1 MKSARTTYEQEHAGT
16 LVSGGLSNAQPG
28 DLILF
33 YSGSISA
40 GNSSHVGIY
49 AGDGQM
55 IHCSGGRANTFSNPG
70 RGVCMGSVAADG
82 RRYVIRRVA
91 TAVHTDEAGPEE
103 LLALLEKYNTR
114 LEADKEKGVKWW
126 YTNKGTPSTWAAATS
141 INAKKATNCAQLI
154 RWALKELGVIEK
166 NDFFYF
172 TYNNTFKWG
181 GSTESHL
188 KAHAEIIPVHKR
200 ARSLIASG
208 YLKPGDIC
216 CWHSLQ
222 HINVYAGKNKWFDAG
237 RGGTNGHWEN
247 FGHEDQDG
255 WEDAHVCV

>member
-1 MKSARTTYEQEHAGT
+1 MSGCRTKLCNRLAGLCGLQFVCAWRVCTFGYEIGSTTYEQEHAGI

-33 YSGSISA
+33 YTGSILA

-82 RRYVIRRVA
+82 RRYTVRRVA
-91 TAVHTDEAGPEE
+91 TAVHADEAGPEE

-114 LEADKEKGVKWW
+114 LEADKEKGIKWW

-141 INAKKATNCAQLI
+141 AKAKKATNCAQLI
-154 RWALKELGVIEK
+154 RWALKEQGVIEK
-166 NDFFYF
+166 MTSFILL
-172 TYNNTFKWG
+172 TTTRSSG
-181 GSTESHL
+181 
-188 KAHAEIIPVHKR
+188 AE
-200 ARSLIASG
+200 ARS
-208 YLKPGDIC
+208 
-216 CWHSLQ
+216 
-222 HINVYAGKNKWFDAG
+222 HI
-237 RGGTNGHWEN
+237 
-247 FGHEDQDG
+247 
-255 WEDAHVCV
+255 